1 MQTSSK
7 RIQPPIALCALLVF
21 VLAASACSPAAVPYR
36 RTALV
41 PMPAANVRLG
51 RALDPGELRASGH
64 IAAGPV
70 GHPSDPLYPGDP
82 MLAVP
87 RASMGAS
94 FFGGL
99 TRHVELGVA
108 VEYSPE
114 ALVRSRAVENPFP
127 VTRRASTGRLMAGLR
142 LNALVSRRITLAL
155 SGESGL
161 SFVPQMHYFC
171 PAWDE
176 TPGPGAPAAGSSVA
190 DGGAD
195 SGSDGLF
202 GGTADMDDGRVPCTY
217 GSDFVPYRFTRHAP
231 WYGNV
236 AAHLVVRV
244 RERSAFYV
252 VIRESAEPRNVGLA
266 LERSAADITLA
277 PATTLTLGGERTW
290 NTSYAGVHVSLVAS
304 SGAAAGVIVGIQAGW
319 RRPGKP
325 VERRERR
332 RR

>member
-1 MQTSSK
+1 MQLMV
-7 RIQPPIALCALLVF
+7 ALTALLVF
-21 VLAASACSPAAVPYR
+21 AIAASACSPAAVPYR

-51 RALDPGELRASGH
+51 RALEPGELRASGH

-87 RASMGAS
+87 RASLGAS

-108 VEYSPE
+108 AEYSPE

-127 VTRRASTGRLMAGLR
+127 VTRRASTGRLVAGLR

-155 SGESGL
+155 SAESGL

-176 TPGPGAPAAGSSVA
+176 TPGLGAPAADSSVT
-190 DGGAD
+190 DGGAE

-202 GGTADMDDGRVPCTY
+202 GGTAATDDGREPCTY
-217 GSDFVPYRFTRHAP
+217 GSDFVPYGFTRHAP

-252 VIRESAEPRNVGLA
+252 VIRESAEPRNIGLA
-266 LERSAADITLA
+266 LERGDVGITLA
-277 PATTLTLGGERTW
+277 PATTLTVGGERAW

-304 SGAAAGVIVGIQAGW
+304 SGAAAGVLIGVQAGW

-325 VERRERR
+325 VERRVRR